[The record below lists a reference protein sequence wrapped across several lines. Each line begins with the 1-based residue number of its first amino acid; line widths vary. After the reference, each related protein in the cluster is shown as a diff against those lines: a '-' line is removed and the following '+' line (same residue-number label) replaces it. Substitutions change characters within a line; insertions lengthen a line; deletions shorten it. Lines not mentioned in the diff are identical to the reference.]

1 MKIIMIVKIEWIKLS
16 EEFIFKN
23 RRNII
28 CDTWIGRITWNNLF
42 LMVILSK
49 LTISECIFVKLL
61 IYNSSLNLKIRV
73 RKYRLFSRSITPKS
87 GRWELW
93 QKSHFLKDFICLLP
107 SLEVTMKLYNWFL
120 HYTSW
125 LEIYGR
131 EIAKSDIIFNCKEK
145 MTES

>member
-1 MKIIMIVKIEWIKLS
+1 MKNSSLKIEEILYVTLELVESFEIVFSWWSSSLS
-16 EEFIFKN
+16 S
-23 RRNII
+23 
-28 CDTWIGRITWNNLF
+28 LYLSVF
-42 LMVILSK
+42 LSQ
-49 LTISECIFVKLL
+49 LL

>member
-1 MKIIMIVKIEWIKLS
+1 MKNSSLKTEEILYVALELEESFQIIFSWGSSSLS
-16 EEFIFKN
+16 S
-23 RRNII
+23 
-28 CDTWIGRITWNNLF
+28 LHLSVF
-42 LMVILSK
+42 LSQ
-49 LTISECIFVKLL
+49 LL
-61 IYNSSLNLKIRV
+61 IYNSSLNLKTRV

-107 SLEVTMKLYNWFL
+107 SLEVTIKLYNWFL

>member
-1 MKIIMIVKIEWIKLS
+1 MKNSSLKIEEILYVTLELVESFEIIFSWWSSSLS
-16 EEFIFKN
+16 S
-23 RRNII
+23 
-28 CDTWIGRITWNNLF
+28 LYLSVF
-42 LMVILSK
+42 LSQ
-49 LTISECIFVKLL
+49 LL

-73 RKYRLFSRSITPKS
+73 IKYRLFSRSITPKS

>member
-1 MKIIMIVKIEWIKLS
+1 MKNSSLKTEEILYVALELEESFQIIFSWGSSSLS
-16 EEFIFKN
+16 S
-23 RRNII
+23 
-28 CDTWIGRITWNNLF
+28 LH
-42 LMVILSK
+42 LSVFF
-49 LTISECIFVKLL
+49 SQLL

-107 SLEVTMKLYNWFL
+107 SLEVTIKLYNWFL

>member
-1 MKIIMIVKIEWIKLS
+1 MKNSSLKIEEILYVTLELVESFQIIFSWWSSSLS
-16 EEFIFKN
+16 
-23 RRNII
+23 
-28 CDTWIGRITWNNLF
+28 F
-42 LMVILSK
+42 LHLSVF
-49 LTISECIFVKLL
+49 LPQLL

-73 RKYRLFSRSITPKS
+73 RKYRLFSRSITPKN

-93 QKSHFLKDFICLLP
+93 QKSHFLKDYICLLP
-107 SLEVTMKLYNWFL
+107 CLEVTMKLHNWFL

-125 LEIYGR
+125 LEVYGR

>member
-1 MKIIMIVKIEWIKLS
+1 MKNSSLKIEEILYVTIELVESFEIIFSWWSSSLS
-16 EEFIFKN
+16 S
-23 RRNII
+23 
-28 CDTWIGRITWNNLF
+28 LYLSVF
-42 LMVILSK
+42 LSQ
-49 LTISECIFVKLL
+49 LL

>member
-1 MKIIMIVKIEWIKLS
+1 MKNSSLKIEEILYVTLELVESFEIIFSWWSSSLS
-16 EEFIFKN
+16 S
-23 RRNII
+23 
-28 CDTWIGRITWNNLF
+28 LYLSVF
-42 LMVILSK
+42 LSQ
-49 LTISECIFVKLL
+49 LL

>member
-1 MKIIMIVKIEWIKLS
+1 VKNSSLKIEEILYVTLELVESFEIVFSWWSSSLS
-16 EEFIFKN
+16 S
-23 RRNII
+23 
-28 CDTWIGRITWNNLF
+28 LYLSVF
-42 LMVILSK
+42 LSQ
-49 LTISECIFVKLL
+49 LL

-145 MTES
+145 MTAS

>member
-1 MKIIMIVKIEWIKLS
+1 MKNSSLKTEGILYVALEWVESFQIIFSWWSSSLS
-16 EEFIFKN
+16 S
-23 RRNII
+23 
-28 CDTWIGRITWNNLF
+28 LHLSVF
-42 LMVILSK
+42 LSQ
-49 LTISECIFVKLL
+49 LL

-87 GRWELW
+87 GRWESW

-107 SLEVTMKLYNWFL
+107 SLEVTIKLYNWFS

>member
-1 MKIIMIVKIEWIKLS
+1 MKNSSLKIEEILYVTLELVESFQIIFSWWSSSLS
-16 EEFIFKN
+16 S
-23 RRNII
+23 
-28 CDTWIGRITWNNLF
+28 LYLSVF
-42 LMVILSK
+42 LPQ
-49 LTISECIFVKLL
+49 LL

-93 QKSHFLKDFICLLP
+93 QKSHFLKDFICLL
-107 SLEVTMKLYNWFL
+107 SCLEVTMKLYNWFL
-120 HYTSW
+120 HYTPW

>member
-1 MKIIMIVKIEWIKLS
+1 MKNSSLKIEEILYVTLELVESFEIVFSWWSSSLS
-16 EEFIFKN
+16 S
-23 RRNII
+23 
-28 CDTWIGRITWNNLF
+28 LYLSVF
-42 LMVILSK
+42 LSQ
-49 LTISECIFVKLL
+49 LL

-145 MTES
+145 MTAS